1 MNGQQVLW
9 LVIIAGVA
17 VWFWKRRD
25 DLEGLCAVD
34 GAGRVRP
41 HPAARPPASPAKACL
56 TAVEQASRRMQEA
69 ATVFARTPIDP
80 AAFSAA
86 SDGASSAISSAD
98 GKCSGGGSTAEQR
111 AMEEAR
117 GALSEMRAILL
128 DLAGALSG
136 NGSASD
142 VPRRQ
147 ESIDRHL
154 DAARLALR
162 G

>member
-1 MNGQQVLW
+1 MNGRQVLW
-9 LVIIAGVA
+9 LVAIAGVA
-17 VWFWKRRD
+17 LWLWKSGTISKD
-25 DLEGLCAVD
+25 PTPSTAP
-34 GAGRVRP
+34 AGS
-41 HPAARPPASPAKACL
+41 AASGGTASGFAGEACL

-80 AAFSAA
+80 AAFSSA

-98 GKCSGGGSTAEQR
+98 GKCRGGGSTTEQR

-117 GALSEMRAILL
+117 GALSEMRALLL
-128 DLAGALSG
+128 DLSGALAG

-142 VPRRQ
+142 APRRQ
-147 ESIDRHL
+147 ETIDRHL
-154 DAARLALR
+154 DAARLTLR

>member
-1 MNGQQVLW
+1 MNGRQVLW

-17 VWFWKRRD
+17 VWFWKSGTISKD
-25 DLEGLCAVD
+25 STPSKAP
-34 GAGRVRP
+34 AGS
-41 HPAARPPASPAKACL
+41 AASGGTASGFAGEACL

-117 GALSEMRAILL
+117 GALSEMRALLL
-128 DLAGALSG
+128 DFAGALSG

-142 VPRRQ
+142 APRRQ
-147 ESIDRHL
+147 ETIDRHL